1 MMIDKC
7 SMVRIGGLA
16 SDWLQADEQ
25 EILKVQRK
33 NLQEKSHSKI
43 SLGQV
48 VFGPRALDSRHDL

>member
-1 MMIDKC
+1 
-7 SMVRIGGLA
+7 MVRIGGLA

-48 VFGPRALDSRHDL
+48 ACIPRVSRPTP